1 MVIFKYIEDVKYYLE
16 NKREEGFS
24 IAFIPTMG
32 ALHYGHISLINEAK
46 QANVTHHNSAASLP
60 AKKLTVAS
68 IFVNP
73 TQFNDKEDFEKYPV
87 SGENDI
93 QMLAEAGCDVLFMPQ
108 VAEMYP
114 GGPEKMPSFDFGYL
128 ETILEGA
135 QRPGHFKG
143 VGQVVARLLDII
155 QPNELYLGQKDYQ
168 QCMVL
173 KDLIR
178 QLGKEN
184 TLSLHISPTQREPDG
199 LAMSSRNRRLT
210 EPQRAIA
217 ALIYQCLVSIQA
229 KQATDP
235 FALVQKECEDLLKEK
250 GFSPEYISLADANNL
265 ELLTD
270 FDSNRKMIA
279 LIAAKLGN
287 VRLIDNMVLN

>member
-16 NKREEGFS
+16 NKRKEGFS

-32 ALHYGHISLINEAK
+32 ALHNGHISLINEAK
-46 QANVTHHNSAASLP
+46 QAKPLNNDNTTALP

-93 QMLAEAGCDVLFMPQ
+93 QMLTEAGCDVLFMPQ

-114 GGPEKMPSFDFGYL
+114 GGPDNTPSFEFGYL
-128 ETILEGA
+128 ETVLEGA

-143 VGQVVARLLDII
+143 VGQVVARLLDIV
-155 QPNELYLGQKDYQ
+155 QPDELYLGQKDYQ

-178 QLGKEN
+178 QLGKEG
-184 TLSLHISPTQREPDG
+184 TISLHISPTQREPDG

-229 KQATDP
+229 KQSTDR
-235 FALVQKECEDLLKEK
+235 FELVQKECKDLLEEK

-265 ELLTD
+265 ELLAD
-270 FDSNRKMIA
+270 FDSNRKMVA

-287 VRLIDNMVLN
+287 VRLIDNMLLN

>member
-16 NKREEGFS
+16 NKREEGFR

-32 ALHYGHISLINEAK
+32 ALHNGHISLINEAK
-46 QANVTHHNSAASLP
+46 QAKPAGYNSAIAIP

-108 VAEMYP
+108 VTEIYP
-114 GGPEKMPSFDFGYL
+114 GGPDNIPTFEFGYL
-128 ETILEGA
+128 ETVLEGA

-143 VGQVVARLLDII
+143 VGQVVARLLDIV
-155 QPNELYLGQKDYQ
+155 QPDELYLGQKDYQ

-178 QLGKEN
+178 QLGKEDTIN
-184 TLSLHISPTQREPDG
+184 LHISSTQREPDG

-229 KQATDP
+229 KQSTDK
-235 FALVQKECEDLLKEK
+235 FELVQKECNDLLEEK

-270 FDSNRKMIA
+270 FDSNRKMIV

-287 VRLIDNMVLN
+287 VRLIDNMLLN